1 MNKDLKKI
9 ILYILVIFANIESIV
24 VIDYNRRVI
33 KQKNNL
39 INQKNVEI
47 AKLKSQNEELWDIYY
62 MNLNKSY
69 GENYE

>member
-9 ILYILVIFANIESIV
+9 ILYIFVIFVNIESIV
-24 VIDYNRRVI
+24 VIDYNSRVI
-33 KQKNNL
+33 KEKNNL
-39 INQKNVEI
+39 INQKNIEI